1 MKKLSLEK
9 QKIRIV
15 FMGTPGFAVAS
26 LEKLVNEK
34 YNVVAVVTVPDKP
47 AGRGQKLQESE
58 VKQFAVA
65 HNIPVLQ
72 PEKLKSPE
80 FLEQLKSFQ
89 PDLQIVVAFRMLP
102 EIVWQLPPLGTFNLH
117 GSLLPHYRGAAPINR
132 AVMNGEKKTGVT
144 TFFLQHKIDT
154 GNIIFREEL
163 PIGENET
170 AGEVHD
176 RMMVL
181 GAGLVTKTVDAIAE
195 GNYPEIPQS
204 SLVKPGEEINEAPKI
219 FREDCKINWNLP
231 GRKIHDHIRGLS
243 PYPAAWANLH
253 SENNAEVMLKFFRS
267 EFIPSAHSHSP
278 GTILDDFTVATS
290 DGMVRI
296 LEVQAP
302 GKKKMPVADFLRG
315 FSLGKNDR
323 LE

>member
-1 MKKLSLEK
+1 MKESHSL
-9 QKIRIV
+9 RII

-26 LEKLVNEK
+26 LEKLVKEK

-58 VKQFAVA
+58 VKQFAVQ

-72 PEKLKSPE
+72 PEKLKASE

-102 EIVWQLPPLGTFNLH
+102 EVVWQLPAMGTFNLH
-117 GSLLPHYRGAAPINR
+117 GSLLPQYRGAAPINR

-144 TFFLQHKIDT
+144 TFFLQHEIDT
-154 GNIIFREEL
+154 GNIIFQEEF

-176 RMMVL
+176 RMMEI
-181 GAGLVTKTVDAIAE
+181 GASLVTKTVDAIAA
-195 GNYPEIPQS
+195 GNVPQIPQT
-204 SLVKPGEEINEAPKI
+204 SLVKSGIEIKSAPKI
-219 FREDCKINWNLP
+219 FRDDCKINWEWS
-231 GRKIHDHIRGLS
+231 GEKIHNHIRGLS
-243 PYPAAWANLH
+243 PYPAAWTELH
-253 SENNAEVMLKFFRS
+253 RENGEIILLKFYKSNFFLVDDS
-267 EFIPSAHSHSP
+267 GHKP
-278 GTILDDFTVATS
+278 GTIIDKFDIAVN
-290 DGMVRI
+290 GGVIKI

-302 GKKKMPVADFLRG
+302 GKKKITAEEFLRG
-315 FSLGKNDR
+315 FKFKEGDR
-323 LE
+323 LK

>member
-1 MKKLSLEK
+1 
-9 QKIRIV
+9 
-15 FMGTPGFAVAS
+15 MGTPGFAVAS

-72 PEKLKSPE
+72 PEKLKAAE

-102 EIVWQLPPLGTFNLH
+102 EIVWQLPSKGTFNLH

-154 GNIIFREEL
+154 GNIIFREEI

-176 RMMVL
+176 RMMVT
-181 GAGLVTKTVDAIAE
+181 GAGLVTKTVDAIAA
-195 GNYPEIPQS
+195 GNYPEIPQTT
-204 SLVKPGEEINEAPKI
+204 LVKEGEEINEAPKI

-231 GRKIHDHIRGLS
+231 GEKIHNHIRGLS
-243 PYPAAWANLH
+243 PYPAAWTNLH
-253 SENNAEVMLKFFRS
+253 SENNAEVMLKIYRS
-267 EFIPSAHSHSP
+267 EFISSSHQHTP
-278 GTILDDFTVATS
+278 GTILENFTIAAKE
-290 DGMVRI
+290 GIIRI
-296 LEVQAP
+296 LEIQAP

-315 FSLGKNDR
+315 FSLKKNDR